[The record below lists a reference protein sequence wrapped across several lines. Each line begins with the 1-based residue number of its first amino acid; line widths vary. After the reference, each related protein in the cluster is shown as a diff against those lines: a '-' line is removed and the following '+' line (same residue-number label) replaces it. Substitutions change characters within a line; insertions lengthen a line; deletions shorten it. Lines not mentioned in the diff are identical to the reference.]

1 VKRILPGKPLP
12 VRPAPR
18 DLCRFLAKLVVG
30 DVIPE
35 GLDDPCWLWQGGT
48 DKHGYGYFW
57 FEGKCRWAHRYAFEA
72 VKGPITRGEE
82 IDHLC
87 HNPRLL
93 QLEPPGGQ
101 GRTGEPR
108 AAAQGQRARAGAGPV
123 LR

>member
-1 VKRILPGKPLP
+1 MKRILPGKPLP

-87 HNPRLL
+87 HNHGCCNWNH
-93 QLEPPGGQ
+93 LEAKDALVNR
-101 GRTGEPR
+101 GRRRKANGHALE
-108 AAAQGQRARAGAGPV
+108 AAAF
-123 LR
+123 